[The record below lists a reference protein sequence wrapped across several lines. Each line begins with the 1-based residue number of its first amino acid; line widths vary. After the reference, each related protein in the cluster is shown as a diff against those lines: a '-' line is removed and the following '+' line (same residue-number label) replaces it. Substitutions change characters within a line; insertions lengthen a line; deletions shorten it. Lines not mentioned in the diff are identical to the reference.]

1 MSISDDQQTNQKLYY
16 TGEGDDHIAILGGSE
31 SSVLALPDLRADL
44 VLFLRLSA
52 MCLDLKAGDAT
63 IVQWWTCGDDP
74 QQVRLNL

>member
-1 MSISDDQQTNQKLYY
+1 MIISPSLV
-16 TGEGDDHIAILGGSE
+16 EVSR
-31 SSVLALPDLRADL
+31 VVFALPDLRADL

-74 QQVRLNL
+74 QQVRLDL